1 VGVYGPKE
9 FGEDL
14 FVTAQKHHPEV
25 GTFEGPGV
33 PAT

>member
-1 VGVYGPKE
+1 MGVYGPKE

-14 FVTAQKHHPEV
+14 FVTAQKQHPEG
-25 GTFEGPGV
+25 GTFEGPGI